1 MRSPIVKLTSIAA
14 VIAVAVLALVF
25 WGRLGTPAYALDQT
39 ADALQNV
46 RFLHLIRHNDT
57 NQVVDERWIEIGMEG
72 WQVRYTQ
79 DNAPPATFSVREDG
93 QSTAVYRH
101 EKKAVI
107 IYDRKDRQYQWVGEL
122 GKAFENLRQ
131 QGKILQE
138 NDQYKGRPAHKVWWP
153 YLSAAVL
160 RGPADQ
166 TTYGRGQL

>member
-1 MRSPIVKLTSIAA
+1 MTPTRS
-14 VIAVAVLALVF
+14 
-25 WGRLGTPAYALDQT
+25 
-39 ADALQNV
+39 
-46 RFLHLIRHNDT
+46 
-57 NQVVDERWIEIGMEG
+57 VDERWIEIGMEG

-131 QGKILQE
+131 EGKILQE
-138 NDQYKGRPAHKVWWP
+138 NDRVQGPPGAQSMV
-153 YLSAAVL
+153 AVSERRVL
-160 RGPADQ
+160 CRPADQ
-166 TTYGRGQL
+166 AAHGRGRL